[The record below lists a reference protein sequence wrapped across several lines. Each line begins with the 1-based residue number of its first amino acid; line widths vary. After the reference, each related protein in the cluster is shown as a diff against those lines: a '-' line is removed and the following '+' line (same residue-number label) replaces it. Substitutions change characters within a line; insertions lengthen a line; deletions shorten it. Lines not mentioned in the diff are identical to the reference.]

1 MPRTALSLSVS
12 IQDCYFPTAKDP
24 SFPLFFSVSVSG
36 ATQTTDFPMTQPL
49 LFSVADLNPLDCIHV
64 EAQQQGEVLGWL
76 EVVLREQFPVEM
88 KGQFDMWFKLNEGER
103 QGSPEKLRNKDSG
116 RSQRLSR
123 VRLQVTM
130 TEQSGKAVEDLPE
143 GLLACPRCSYLE
155 KLIVSMELEME
166 GKAELKLLLS
176 GEMDG
181 RCDPVTEETAVE
193 TDESPKH
200 DLTPEEAEIEHLKLV
215 ILALTQ
221 HISSL
226 QAFKSQSDSLSAQ
239 LSTCEQAKHQQDTES
254 KQAFEQLRSQ
264 AEELAEELQDCQA
277 ELSRVQSERDEW
289 AEAVRSAQGECLRL
303 KAEAEERRGWEQG
316 RKGNEVSSN
325 ELVAQNESLLQRLLV
340 QEAEFEA
347 LQAQYKSRVQEFE
360 ARMKDWN
367 AQLQDCN
374 EDKAKLR
381 TECEDLRKTLL
392 PAQSLI
398 DQLKQELTLARSA
411 LSQAQAERDYLA
423 SSVSRDKC
431 NTSNMS
437 ASESQ
442 RLQLVQDI
450 AALTREYESRVEEV
464 GRAGEGLAEENSRL
478 VRECG
483 ELEKCER
490 EIAKE
495 LTRVKGEK
503 QKVERE
509 ALSLRR
515 ELAALRQ
522 AEESGQQVREQLE
535 TGKEARARLL
545 TDLDFLANSLVSVSE
560 RSYEV
565 SRLLPR
571 LKSVVEEKD
580 TEVEVLRGVVAELQ
594 KARSVYV
601 PASND
606 PVDTAMASYVNSH
619 SQLPISFYRQDEGL
633 YLFGTKR
640 VFIKLENGNIV
651 SKCQPSQSGRRLHEA
666 GGVCASV
673 YSAGNGQVADYS

>member
-1 MPRTALSLSVS
+1 M
-12 IQDCYFPTAKDP
+12 I
-24 SFPLFFSVSVSG
+24 
-36 ATQTTDFPMTQPL
+36 QPL
-49 LFSVADLNPLDCIHV
+49 QFTITDLNPLDNIHV
-64 EAQQQGEVLGWL
+64 EAQQQGEVLGWV

-103 QGSPEKLRNKDSG
+103 QGSPEKQRNKDSG

-123 VRLQVTM
+123 VRLQVAM
-130 TEQSGKAVEDLPE
+130 AEQSAKAATEELPE

-176 GEMDG
+176 GETEG
-181 RCDPVTEETAVE
+181 RWDPVTEETAVE

-226 QAFKSQSDSLSAQ
+226 QVFKSQSDSLCTQ
-239 LSTCEQAKHQQDTES
+239 LSVCEQAKQQQDAES
-254 KQAFEQLRSQ
+254 KQAFEQLRRQ
-264 AEELAEELQDCQA
+264 AEGLVRELETCREELG
-277 ELSRVQSERDEW
+277 RVQGERGHW
-289 AEAVRSAQGECLRL
+289 AESVRTAQGECLRL
-303 KAEAEERRGWEQG
+303 KADVEERRGWEQG
-316 RKGNEVSSN
+316 RKGKEVSDS
-325 ELVAQNESLLQRLLV
+325 ELVAQNENLLQRLLI
-340 QEAEFEA
+340 QESEFEA
-347 LQAQYKSRVQEFE
+347 LQAQYEARIREFE
-360 ARMKDWN
+360 SLTKDWTT
-367 AQLQDCN
+367 QLQHCN

-381 TECEDLRKTLL
+381 TDCEDLRKDLTT
-392 PAQSLI
+392 AQSLI
-398 DQLKQELTLARSA
+398 DQLKEDLTFARSA

-423 SSVSRDKC
+423 SSVSREKC
-431 NTSNMS
+431 NTSHLS
-437 ASESQ
+437 TSESQ
-442 RLQLVQDI
+442 RLQLAQDI
-450 AALTREYESRVEEV
+450 AALTKEYESRVEEV
-464 GRAGEGLAEENSRL
+464 SRAGEGLAEENSRL

-490 EIAKE
+490 EIARE
-495 LTRVKGEK
+495 LDRVKGEK

-509 ALSLRR
+509 VLGLRR
-515 ELAALRQ
+515 ELATLRQ
-522 AEESGQQVREQLE
+522 AEEAGQQYRDQLE
-535 TGKEARARLL
+535 TGKEAQVRLL

-571 LKSVVEEKD
+571 LKSMVEEKD

-606 PVDTAMASYVNSH
+606 PVDNAMASYVNSH

-651 SKCQPSQSGRRLHEA
+651 SKCPPSQSGWRLHA
-666 GGVCASV
+666 T
-673 YSAGNGQVADYS
+673 